1 MVKFGGEKKVLNLNS
16 LFKWCAGKN
25 ITSRV
30 RPCGCQFAI
39 QAFPHVCIRDGGSLS
54 SGCSLKSPEHTVKTF
69 FFLIF
74 IYLAAFSLSW
84 GARDLLL
91 QHEGSR
97 VL

>member
-69 FFLIF
+69 FFF
-74 IYLAAFSLSW
+74 NIYLF
-84 GARDLLL
+84 GCI
-91 QHEGSR
+91 
-97 VL
+97 